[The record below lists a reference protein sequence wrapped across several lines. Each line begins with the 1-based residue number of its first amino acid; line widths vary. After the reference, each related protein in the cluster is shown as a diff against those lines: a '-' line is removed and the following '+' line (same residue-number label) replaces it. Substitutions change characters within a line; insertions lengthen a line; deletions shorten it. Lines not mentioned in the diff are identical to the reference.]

1 MCKKKACLAEIKRY
15 YRNDRQE
22 IGLDT
27 NIETIDVYNELTNR
41 VLIVFS
47 NLMYFY
53 IFLKFEVD
61 LLLYEIGVAK
71 MGQ

>member
-1 MCKKKACLAEIKRY
+1 MERNSSY